1 MFSISHFSYKKKK
14 KKKKRVCICIYIY
27 NSFYVENILK
37 IYNIGSV
44 IGERCLKP

>member
-14 KKKKRVCICIYIY
+14 KKKKEYVYVYIY